1 MSAVVKP
8 ERMETGERPLSR
20 CSGTR
25 QRFVRE
31 MVDQG
36 RRPDSLGNI
45 PTPVVALDEHSARI
59 LGAWRH
65 PSVPDVRHK
74 EGNVTCFGDDG
85 YSAAAV
91 PFEVVVGRSVHWWCL
106 SRSVT
111 SRNHSS
117 GASLD
122 RAVPEVQV
130 SCDGKNGI
138 GDPGIPRHIGI
149 TGYMRS
155 AVDVPEA
162 SEVVVVARGL
172 PPGGVGD
179 DMAILPQKGL
189 NDLENSW
196 VADGAPDE
204 AAPVEHFVAKRRRLL
219 GEVSSFIR
227 WELVKDPFDLGTERG
242 DLIFR
247 EHVIE

>member
-1 MSAVVKP
+1 
-8 ERMETGERPLSR
+8 
-20 CSGTR
+20 
-25 QRFVRE
+25 
-31 MVDQG
+31 
-36 RRPDSLGNI
+36 LGNI
-45 PTPVVALDEHSARI
+45 PTAVVALDEHPARI
-59 LGAWRH
+59 LEARWH

-74 EGNVTCFGDDG
+74 EGNITCFGDDG
-85 YSAAAV
+85 NGAAAV
-91 PFEVVVGRSVHWWCL
+91 PLEVVVGSPAEWWCL

-117 GASLD
+117 RASLD

-130 SCDGKNGI
+130 GRDCKNGI

-149 TGYMRS
+149 TGYVRS

-162 SEVVVVARGL
+162 SEVVVVARWL
-172 PPGGVGD
+172 PPSGVGD

-189 NDLENSW
+189 NDLEDSG
-196 VADGAPDE
+196 VADGALYE
-204 AAPVEHFVAKRRRLL
+204 AAPVKHFVAKWGRLL

-242 DLIFR
+242 DLISR
-247 EHVIE
+247 EDVIE